1 MSEEFKSISWID
13 RVPAGGLVFETNLMY
28 DLMTSDSRRII
39 KNIVTN
45 FPNKEALNPIP
56 VCHVTYKNGSER
68 NLYTYFANHGDA
80 VLLVEI
86 SHSYIDH
93 HFIYFM
99 LWETDDSTQHKYHL
113 GESFIEEFLYESPEN
128 SDKIGELFI
137 RPTAIT
143 IHTIKFDLSN
153 LLPDGNEIKEL
164 EIKVN
169 NCHPFQ
175 FWTKFKAKDY
185 NGAGDSLKDLLSSL
199 YLEKSTKENEDFLSF
214 INSLY
219 AVCKYQAKEFES
231 AGKLF
236 LLTGKDYLRTGLKR
250 NADLCFFFALEA
262 GKGINDINK
271 SFEIASEVVGCFRF
285 FENDI
290 KNEVLGIIKTYYA
303 SIYMGTAI
311 LCRRLIEIYVS
322 EKLERTFKLPIK
334 KQINNAKEKG
344 EIYKGIGPGIFGIL
358 ELAKLKGIINK
369 EEYTL
374 ASNIKDFGNSI
385 NKQGSIE
392 NLIDAKYALFSCIYF
407 IHRGE

>member
-1 MSEEFKSISWID
+1 
-13 RVPAGGLVFETNLMY
+13 
-28 DLMTSDSRRII
+28 
-39 KNIVTN
+39 
-45 FPNKEALNPIP
+45 
-56 VCHVTYKNGSER
+56 
-68 NLYTYFANHGDA
+68 
-80 VLLVEI
+80 
-86 SHSYIDH
+86 
-93 HFIYFM
+93 
-99 LWETDDSTQHKYHL
+99 
-113 GESFIEEFLYESPEN
+113 
-128 SDKIGELFI
+128 
-137 RPTAIT
+137 
-143 IHTIKFDLSN
+143 
-153 LLPDGNEIKEL
+153 
-164 EIKVN
+164 
-169 NCHPFQ
+169 
-175 FWTKFKAKDY
+175 
-185 NGAGDSLKDLLSSL
+185 L

-385 NKQGSIE
+385 HKQGSIE